1 MHAYSTAE
9 WDSLFLA
16 EASASAALAGLLFVA
31 LSINLERILKGAGL
45 PGRAGEA
52 IMLLLAVLVVATW
65 ALVPGQSSTVL
76 GAELLGSGLAVWLIV
91 VGIHVQAVRGHV
103 APSRSLLVRRIV
115 LAQAAILPLMICG
128 VSLLFRA
135 GGGLYWLVPGILL
148 CLLVAVLDA
157 WVLLVEI
164 LR

>member
-16 EASASAALAGLLFVA
+16 EAGASAALAGLLFVA

-103 APSRSLLVRRIV
+103 APSRNLLVRRIV
-115 LAQAAILPLMICG
+115 LARQPSCR
-128 VSLLFRA
+128 S
-135 GGGLYWLVPGILL
+135 
-148 CLLVAVLDA
+148 
-157 WVLLVEI
+157 
-164 LR
+164 